1 MSSAVTDF
9 VPPYPHR
16 LTAPLPPLALLAR
29 FRSDMLSVWHER
41 HFEEP
46 FIATR
51 LLARRVFVCNSP
63 ETAQAAFVTL
73 NHAFERKSP
82 QLRHALEPLIGDGV
96 FIADGLA
103 WRARRP
109 AVTRATLPAALPALA
124 PAMTGPVAERRTAW
138 AVLGHA
144 AVDMLAEM
152 GGLAAEVMC
161 RALFGP
167 AAVTASGGAPA
178 RMAAAFTRY
187 LARVAWEDLPSLFGL
202 PDWVP
207 RFQRR
212 RIGAEVAAIHAE
224 TEALVAAALADP
236 APSLI
241 RAMAEGG
248 GLGPAALRD
257 EAATLF
263 LAGHETTG
271 NALSWAWYLLA
282 EDPASAA
289 RLREEAHAVLG
300 GRTAGLGDLPRLP
313 FARAVVEEALRLYPP
328 VPVLAREAVAE
339 AELAGQRIPRGALVL
354 VVPWLLHRHRALW
367 DQPDHFRPERFLP
380 GAPPRPRHAFLP
392 FGLGPR
398 VCTGGHFALA
408 EAVITLASL
417 AQDVA
422 PRLAPGVR
430 VAPLCR
436 LTLRPGTTL
445 PMLLGP
451 TDCAPR
457 PVRPDARA

>member
-1 MSSAVTDF
+1 MSLEAAAATGF
-9 VPPYPHR
+9 VPPFPER
-16 LTAPLPPLALLAR
+16 LAARLPPLALLRR
-29 FRSDMLSVWHER
+29 FRRDMLSVWHER
-41 HFEEP
+41 HFEEA
-46 FIATR
+46 FFATR

-63 ETAQAAFVTL
+63 ETAQAAFITL

-96 FIADGLA
+96 FIADGLT
-103 WRARRP
+103 WQARRP
-109 AVTRATLPAALPALA
+109 AVARATHRAALPALA
-124 PAMTGPVAERRTAW
+124 PAMVGAVAARRDAW
-138 AVLGHA
+138 AARGA
-144 AVDMLAEM
+144 DAPVDMLAEM
-152 GGLAAEVMC
+152 GGLAAEAIC

-167 AAVTASGGAPA
+167 ATVAAAAGAPA
-178 RMAAAFTRY
+178 RMADAFTRY
-187 LARVAWEDLPSLFGL
+187 LARVAWEDLPSLLGL

-212 RIGAEVAAIHAE
+212 RVRPEVAEIHAE
-224 TEALVAAALADP
+224 IGRLVGAALADP
-236 APSLI
+236 GPSLI
-241 RAMAEGG
+241 RAMATPG
-248 GLGPAALRD
+248 GLDLEALRD

-271 NALSWAWYLLA
+271 NALAWAWYLLA
-282 EDPASAA
+282 EDPGSAA
-289 RLREEAHAVLG
+289 RLRAEARAVLG
-300 GRTAGLGDLPRLP
+300 GRTAGLEDLPRLP
-313 FARAVVEEALRLYPP
+313 FARAVVEETLRLYPP

-339 AELAGQRIPRGALVL
+339 AEIAGRRIPRGAMVL

-367 DQPDHFRPERFLP
+367 DRPDHFLPERFLP

-398 VCTGGHFALA
+398 VCTGAHFALA
-408 EAVITLASL
+408 EAVIALASL

-422 PRLAPGVR
+422 PRLAPGLR

-436 LTLRPGTTL
+436 LTLRPGAAL

-451 TDCAPR
+451 AG
-457 PVRPDARA
+457 